1 MKRRLFSFCAS
12 LAVALTSFQAARAE
26 LPPYVYE
33 ERKAGA
39 PEHLELKILSSE
51 VTETKEGDTTSAQV
65 KATAEVISV
74 KRSRSRLK
82 AGESI
87 VISYGTIT
95 KRPAGWA
102 GPSSPT
108 VLQKDMKVIAWLAK
122 EEDGTYAPVAGGQS
136 FAKP

>member
-1 MKRRLFSFCAS
+1 MKRHLFTFFAT
-12 LAVALTSFQAARAE
+12 AIAAAGFQAAVAE

-39 PEHLELKILSSE
+39 PEHLELKIVSSE
-51 VTETKEGDTTSAQV
+51 VTEKKEGDTTSAQV
-65 KATAEVISV
+65 KATAEVVSV
-74 KRSRSRLK
+74 KRTRARLK
-82 AGESI
+82 PGESI

-102 GPSSPT
+102 GPSSPG
-108 VLQKDMKVIAWLAK
+108 VLTKDMKVIAWLAK

-136 FAKP
+136 FAQP

>member
-1 MKRRLFSFCAS
+1 MKSRLFTLVTLVVLAAS
-12 LAVALTSFQAARAE
+12 LQPAHAE

-39 PEHLELKILSSE
+39 PEHLELKVISSE
-51 VTETKEGDTTSAQV
+51 VSETKEQDTTTAQV
-65 KATAEVISV
+65 KATAEVIAV
-74 KRSRSRLK
+74 KRTRSKLEP
-82 AGESI
+82 GQSI

-102 GPSSPT
+102 GPSSPS
-108 VLQKDMKVIAWLAK
+108 VLQKDMRVIAWLARH
-122 EEDGTYAPVAGGQS
+122 EDGTYAPVAGGQS

>member
-1 MKRRLFSFCAS
+1 MKHRLFTLVT
-12 LAVALTSFQAARAE
+12 LAVLASGLQTATAE

-39 PEHLELKILSSE
+39 PEHLELKIISSE
-51 VTETKEGDTTSAQV
+51 VTETKEDETTSAQV
-65 KATAEVISV
+65 KATAEVIAV

-82 AGESI
+82 PGQSI

-102 GPSSPT
+102 GPSSAS
-108 VLQKDMKVIAWLAK
+108 VLNKDMTVIAWLARD
-122 EEDGTYAPVAGGQS
+122 EDGTYAPVAGGQS